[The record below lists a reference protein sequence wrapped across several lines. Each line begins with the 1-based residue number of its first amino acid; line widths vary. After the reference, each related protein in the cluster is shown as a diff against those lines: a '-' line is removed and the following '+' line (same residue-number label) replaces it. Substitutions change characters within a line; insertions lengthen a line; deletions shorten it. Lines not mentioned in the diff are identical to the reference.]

1 MFFLLNDRNSSLFW
15 ILFKIYYILKLEK
28 IILSFMK
35 CFWQRKDHCLW
46 PKKTLIL
53 ERKFIKNSI
62 ENNLT
67 TIVKLK
73 LIENYNSF
81 RNVEFE
87 TVKLLSI

>member
-1 MFFLLNDRNSSLFW
+1 MFMTKERSLFMTKEN
-15 ILFKIYYILKLEK
+15 L
-28 IILSFMK
+28 
-35 CFWQRKDHCLW
+35 
-46 PKKTLIL
+46 TL

>member
-1 MFFLLNDRNSSLFW
+1 MFMTKERSLFMT
-15 ILFKIYYILKLEK
+15 KEN
-28 IILSFMK
+28 
-35 CFWQRKDHCLW
+35 
-46 PKKTLIL
+46 LIL

>member
-1 MFFLLNDRNSSLFW
+1 MTKERSLFMT
-15 ILFKIYYILKLEK
+15 KEN
-28 IILSFMK
+28 
-35 CFWQRKDHCLW
+35 
-46 PKKTLIL
+46 LIL

>member
-1 MFFLLNDRNSSLFW
+1 MTKERSLFMTKEN
-15 ILFKIYYILKLEK
+15 L
-28 IILSFMK
+28 
-35 CFWQRKDHCLW
+35 
-46 PKKTLIL
+46 TL